1 MWNSV
6 WIFILAV
13 MAGAAVSAGTFAFV
27 LVIGVVPRM
36 LRKYHMAKYIVQ
48 IENVLMLGIL
58 AGVFF
63 AVFPIDIQ
71 WHNIIGAFILFI
83 YGIGAGI
90 FVGGISV
97 TLAEILDTF
106 PILFHRF
113 KITRGLSFIIFSL
126 ARGKMVGGFYY
137 FVRGFWITGM

>member
-1 MWNSV
+1 M
-6 WIFILAV
+6 
-13 MAGAAVSAGTFAFV
+13 
-27 LVIGVVPRM
+27 
-36 LRKYHMAKYIVQ
+36 
-48 IENVLMLGIL
+48 
-58 AGVFF
+58 
-63 AVFPIDIQ
+63 FPIDIQ

-113 KITRGLSFIIFSL
+113 KITRGLSFIIFSMAL
-126 ARGKMVGGFYY
+126 GKMVGGFYY